1 MRRFLGLL
9 VAVAL
14 AVPTAMP
21 ARADDD
27 ASKGEAKKFEGSWK
41 FVSLESDGAT
51 APADVIETWR
61 WSVKGDEI
69 TWSDPKKEERTKT
82 SFKIVPDKEPKAVD
96 ITALDGPRK
105 GKTFRCIYKFEK
117 DRLTIC
123 LPEGKQDE
131 EDRPRPEAFEGGK
144 GFSLIV
150 LERVE
155 EK

>member
-1 MRRFLGLL
+1 MKRFLGLVAA
-9 VAVAL
+9 VAVM
-14 AVPTAMP
+14 VSTAMP

-27 ASKGEAKKFEGSWK
+27 ADKKEAKKFEGTWK
-41 FVSLESDGAT
+41 FVRLESDGQE
-51 APADVIETWR
+51 APADVIATWR
-61 WSVKGDEI
+61 LTVKGDKL
-69 TWSDPKKEERTKT
+69 TWSDTEKEETSKT
-82 SFKIVPDKEPKAVD
+82 SFKIVPDKDPKAVD
-96 ITALDGPRK
+96 ITALDGLKK

-131 EDRPRPEAFEGGK
+131 EDRPRPESFEGGK
-144 GFSLIV
+144 GFSLMV